1 MKRLLSWLALAAI
14 AAACGSADQLGEP
27 ASLQIEMEGRY
38 GSLDGALSLNSIR
51 GLALTHGNG
60 DTVLVSQIQVPGILL
75 MSSGGD
81 SLAMIG
87 RGGSGPGEFST
98 PSLPSIQ
105 GDTIWVQDQRGP
117 LLRFDT
123 RGEYIDQLALRIPPL
138 GEFQYAPQFR
148 AALADG
154 SLLMVGVSNPV
165 GPEARAAVRALA
177 HVRVGRDGTVMDT
190 VALLSIRESSYVLRF
205 SDGTGVVGGHPAANP
220 DLGAVD
226 PHGRWVVTATQEIA
240 EGDRYGFTLRWI
252 ATAGDTLAA
261 RFIPTEPVSNESTRA
276 GWVDRL
282 IESEGKP
289 RGMVEAAVADVP
301 FPPSQ
306 APALRLFADAE
317 GRAWVQSP
325 HTSADSARWY
335 VIDREQGD
343 PRSVVLENEIELMA
357 SRADRVWGWTRGS
370 FDEAYIV
377 KFRMTW

>member
-1 MKRLLSWLALAAI
+1 MKRLLSWPALTIIAI
-14 AAACGSADQLGEP
+14 ACGSADQLPVP
-27 ASLQIEMEGRY
+27 ASLRLDMEGRY
-38 GSLDGALSLNSIR
+38 GSLDGVLSLRSIR
-51 GLALTHGNG
+51 GLTLTHGNG

-75 MSSGGD
+75 MSSVGD

-87 RGGSGPGEFST
+87 RRGSGPGEFST
-98 PSLPSIQ
+98 PSLPSIHA
-105 GDTIWVQDQRGP
+105 DTIWVQDQRGP
-117 LLRFDT
+117 LLRFNAS
-123 RGEYIDQLALRIPPL
+123 GEYIDQLALRIPPL
-138 GEFQYAPQFR
+138 GEFQYAPRFR

-177 HVRVGRDGTVMDT
+177 QVRVSRDGSVMDT
-190 VALLSIRESSYVLRF
+190 VALLTIRESGYVVRF
-205 SDGTGVVGGHPAANP
+205 SDGTGVVGSHPAANP

-226 PHGRWVVTATQEIA
+226 PRGRWVVTATQEIA
-240 EGDRYGFTLRWI
+240 GGDRFGFTLRWI

-261 RFIPTEPVSNESTRA
+261 HFVPTEPVSNESIRSA
-276 GWVDRL
+276 WVDRL

-289 RGMVEAAVADVP
+289 RGMIEAAVDDVP

-325 HTSADSARWY
+325 HPAADSARWY
-335 VIDREQGD
+335 VIDREHGD
-343 PRSVVLENEIELMA
+343 VRSIVLENEVELMA
-357 SRADRVWGWTRGS
+357 ARADVVWGWTRGS

-377 KFRMTW
+377 RFKATW